1 MAAGRGGQEGS
12 VLFNL
17 GQAVQT
23 DRADGALRIPGVG
36 GGLRWRLCEV
46 DNILV
51 DVLSDPVPGASGQ
64 IYDVLI
70 SSNIRTRSRTLSIIL
85 IINNPVLLK
94 SQGQTLEL
102 LKPLV
107 RSMTSWTV
115 PTAEVVEVDVEGEPE
130 LGAGP

>member
-36 GGLRWRLCEV
+36 GELRWRLCEV

-51 DVLSDPVPGASGQ
+51 DVLSGPVPDSEIDGTLNRTMVGTQ
-64 IYDVLI
+64 
-70 SSNIRTRSRTLSIIL
+70 SSLDSPESYWSLRSDR
-85 IINNPVLLK
+85 
-94 SQGQTLEL
+94 
-102 LKPLV
+102 
-107 RSMTSWTV
+107 
-115 PTAEVVEVDVEGEPE
+115 
-130 LGAGP
+130 

>member
-51 DVLSDPVPGASGQ
+51 DVLSEIDGTLNRTIRIAKQNAS
-64 IYDVLI
+64 
-70 SSNIRTRSRTLSIIL
+70 
-85 IINNPVLLK
+85 
-94 SQGQTLEL
+94 
-102 LKPLV
+102 
-107 RSMTSWTV
+107 
-115 PTAEVVEVDVEGEPE
+115 
-130 LGAGP
+130 

>member
-51 DVLSDPVPGASGQ
+51 DVLSGPVPDSEIDGT
-64 IYDVLI
+64 L
-70 SSNIRTRSRTLSIIL
+70 NRTII
-85 IINNPVLLK
+85 IAKQNAN
-94 SQGQTLEL
+94 
-102 LKPLV
+102 
-107 RSMTSWTV
+107 
-115 PTAEVVEVDVEGEPE
+115 
-130 LGAGP
+130 